1 MLRGIIYL
9 VVSAFSFAF
18 ATVFVKLVTA
28 ETDIP
33 AMEISFFRFLFG
45 FIVTL
50 IYVLHQ
56 RKKLKPARGM
66 HVYMRAV
73 FNTIAV
79 ILFFIGVEYSS
90 IGKANLLN
98 MTYPVFVFLIA
109 PFINNEKTSGEYFL
123 YIIMT
128 GAGIYLT
135 MVPEGTELGM
145 NLLNRGDVAALL
157 SGIVAGFAITTLRE
171 ARKFNDS
178 YVIVFYLML
187 IGTVINGIMVIP
199 VFIIPRGIS
208 ILYIFLCA
216 LFSYI
221 GQYYITEGYKHIDA
235 TPGALISATRIIFA
249 VFLGYFIFSEDVNLR
264 IITGSILIM
273 ISITGIS
280 GFFRYAG
287 ERLNKNGRKERPLE

>member
-1 MLRGIIYL
+1 MLRGVIYL
-9 VVSAFSFAF
+9 IVSAFSFAL

-28 ETDIP
+28 DTDIP
-33 AMEISFFRFLFG
+33 AIELSFFRFLFG
-45 FIVTL
+45 FLITL
-50 IYVLHQ
+50 FYIIHK
-56 RKKLKPARGM
+56 RKSIKTVKSL

-90 IGKANLLN
+90 ISKANLLN

-109 PFINNEKTSGEYFL
+109 PFINNEKASKEYL
-123 YIIMT
+123 IYLIMT

-135 MVPEGTELGM
+135 MVPSGS
-145 NLLNRGDVAALL
+145 NLMTSGVLNQGDIAALL

-171 ARKFNDS
+171 ARKYNHS

-187 IGTVINGIMVIP
+187 IGTVINGIMIIP
-199 VFIIPRGIS
+199 VFVMPHGIF
-208 ILYIFLCA
+208 IFYIFLCA

-249 VFLGYFIFSEDVNLR
+249 VALGYILFAEEVTFR
-264 IITGSILIM
+264 IVLGSILIM

-280 GFFRYAG
+280 GFFRYAVK
-287 ERLNKNGRKERPLE
+287 RINKNGRKERPL

>member
-1 MLRGIIYL
+1 MLRGVIYL
-9 VVSAFSFAF
+9 IISAFSFAL

-28 ETDIP
+28 DTDIP
-33 AMEISFFRFLFG
+33 AIELSFFRFLFG
-45 FIVTL
+45 FIITL
-50 IYVLHQ
+50 FYIIY
-56 RKKLKPARGM
+56 KKKSLKTVKSR
-66 HVYMRAV
+66 HVYMRAI

-79 ILFFIGVEYSS
+79 ILFFIGVEHSS

-109 PFINNEKTSGEYFL
+109 PFINKEKTSGEYFL
-123 YIIMT
+123 YLIAT

-135 MVPEGTELGM
+135 MVPEGSEPGM
-145 NLLNRGDVAALL
+145 NLLNRGDIAALL

-199 VFIIPRGIS
+199 VFIIPHGIS

-221 GQYYITEGYKHIDA
+221 GQYFITEGYKHIDA
-235 TPGALISATRIIFA
+235 TPGALISSTRIVFA
-249 VFLGYFIFSEDVNLR
+249 VLLGYFVFLEDVNMR
-264 IITGSILIM
+264 IISGSILIM

-280 GFFRYAG
+280 GFFSYAKA
-287 ERLNKNGRKERPLE
+287 RINNNGRKKRPL